1 MENLGAVLL
10 EVGDRMENSEGHDHR
25 IEAHLRTQKVSPE
38 DILSNL
44 LKVLVVSGYATVAV
58 LA

>member
-10 EVGDRMENSEGHDHR
+10 EVGDRTESSEGHDHQ